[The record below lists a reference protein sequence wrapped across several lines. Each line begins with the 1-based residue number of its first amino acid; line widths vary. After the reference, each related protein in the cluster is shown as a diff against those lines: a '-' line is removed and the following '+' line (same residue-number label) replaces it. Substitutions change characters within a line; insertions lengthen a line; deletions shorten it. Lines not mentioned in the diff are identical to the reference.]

1 MRRRLKPF
9 HPLEGAQAAASDP
22 LVHAA
27 LSASAGTGKTHVL
40 TSRVLRLLLRGTP
53 PSSILCLT
61 FTKAGAAEMANRIGE
76 RLAHWVRLPDAEL
89 GLELKHLC
97 EDYEPAMRQR
107 ARRLFAEVLDAP
119 GGGLRIQTIHSF
131 AQTLLASFPT
141 EAGIAPGFR
150 PIEGRAETGLARRT
164 LASLLEVAEAGS
176 DRHLMDDV
184 SALSLRLGEAGAEGY
199 LMACAKAHEAMDA
212 LGDPG
217 TVEPRLFAL
226 IGVES
231 GDPEAEAIA
240 RLGDDEIDI
249 NLFERLIGANRAW
262 RTATGDKI
270 VANLTGFLAASP
282 VSRQSRLVGIAS
294 GLVTAKGE
302 PSKVQAKQRAAEPDY
317 DLLVAEFAGWLVSLR
332 TLICASELARVQAAG
347 LRAGQAFAR
356 AYVRAK
362 RAAGVADFDDLIAW
376 TRRLFAQ
383 EGMGE
388 WVRYKLDQRTDHI
401 LVDEAQDTN
410 ADQWA
415 IVDAL
420 AAEYFTGNPEAE
432 DRWRTLFMVGDFK
445 QAIFGFQGTNPKEYE
460 RFRADI
466 SDRASKLLNAAD
478 EGEVR
483 AREFR
488 DLSIDASF
496 RSAPA
501 VLEVV
506 DAMIGEVGH
515 RAMGL
520 SAPPNPHAPH
530 FGDRPGKVELWPA
543 YDAAI
548 DVEDVEAGE
557 EGWIDE
563 PVRLYADAVARQ
575 VRRWLDEAPTMAT
588 TQRPL
593 TAGDI
598 LILVRSRTELAS
610 LIVARLYAHRVPVA
624 GIDRLHLHKPLA
636 VKDLLS
642 AITFAAQPLDDLN
655 LASLL
660 VSPLIGWNQDQLY
673 GLAYGRKGKLWTELA
688 SRREVQRHLVEAH
701 AILGGWLAMADY
713 VTPARFLETILS
725 GPLDGRRKLLSRL
738 GEAARDPIEELV
750 ASALAFE
757 QEEIA
762 SLDRFLAWF
771 GQGDVEVKRDPSAP
785 SNAVRVMT
793 VHGAKGLEAPLVLLA
808 DATHDPD
815 KVGGSSSIFDVPL
828 PGVGDIPMVRPRKEE
843 CAPIFRL
850 LIDEAKLA
858 DQEEHWRLAYVG
870 LTRAAERLVIAGVK
884 PKRDVPQ
891 GSWHAAA
898 TRALQAMG
906 AAPAEIDG
914 WGAALVWEGKGAA
927 IAPRKAGKG
936 TLVPIA
942 VPDWLRQPAPIEAR
956 PPRPLSPSQIT
967 EDRDAA
973 PPPSLEMREAARRG
987 TLLHSLFERL
997 PGVDP
1002 AERQPLALRW
1012 LERAGVEAGARLEIA
1027 GAACSLIADPAFAD
1041 LFSTDALAEAPIV
1054 AMLADGRVVAGAV
1067 DRLCIGPDL
1076 VRVVDFKT
1084 GRGVPAEIGGIPR
1097 THRMQME
1104 AYTEALRVIF
1114 PGRRVEASLLYTSG
1128 PRLFT
1133 LPGPTEPPYEEPT

>member
-9 HPLEGAQAAASDP
+9 HQLEGAQAAASDP

-53 PSSILCLT
+53 PASILCLT

-76 RLAHWVRLPDAEL
+76 RLAHWVRLPDGEL

-97 EDYEPAMRQR
+97 EDYDPNMRER

-131 AQTLLASFPT
+131 AQTLLASFPA

-150 PIEGRAETGLARRT
+150 PIEGRAESELARRT
-164 LASLLEVAEAGS
+164 LASLLEAAEVGGEAQ
-176 DRHLMDDV
+176 LIADV
-184 SALSLRLGEAGAEGY
+184 SALSRRLGEAGAEKY
-199 LMACAKAHEAMDA
+199 LMACAEAHEALVA
-212 LGDPG
+212 LG
-217 TVEPRLFAL
+217 EASAIEKRLFAL

-231 GDPEAEAIA
+231 GDPESEVSGQ
-240 RLGDDEIDI
+240 LSDKEINVD
-249 NLFERLIGANRAW
+249 LFGRLIAANQAW
-262 RTATGDKI
+262 GTGTGDKI
-270 VANLTGFLAASP
+270 VANLTAFLAAAP
-282 VSRQSRLVGIAS
+282 ESRREMLATVGS
-294 GLVTAKGE
+294 KLVTKEGVPCKSA
-302 PSKVQAKQRAAEPDY
+302 AKQIAAAPDY
-317 DLLVAEFAGWLVSLR
+317 DELVAEFAVWLTELS
-332 TLICASELARVQAAG
+332 TLLLAAELAKTQAAG

-376 TRRLFAQ
+376 TRRLFEQ
-383 EGMGE
+383 PGMGE

-420 AAEYFTGNPEAE
+420 AGEFFSGNPETE
-432 DRWRTLFMVGDFK
+432 DRWRTLFMVGDYK

-460 RFRADI
+460 QFRARI
-466 SDRASKLLNAAD
+466 ASRAGALVVAAD
-478 EGEVR
+478 EAEAR
-483 AREFR
+483 ARAFR

-496 RSAPA
+496 RSSPP

-506 DAMIGEVGH
+506 DALIGEVGH
-515 RAMGL
+515 QAMGL
-520 SAPPNPHAPH
+520 GAPPNPHRAH
-530 FGDRPGKVELWPA
+530 FAGRPGRVELWPA
-543 YDAAI
+543 YDPELQTNES
-548 DVEDVEAGE
+548 DEGE

-563 PVRLYADAVARQ
+563 RDRLYADAISRQ
-575 VRRWLDEAPTMAT
+575 VRRWLAEAPVMAT
-588 TQRPL
+588 TKRPL
-593 TAGDI
+593 TAADV
-598 LILVRSRTELAS
+598 LILVRSRKELAS
-610 LIVARLYAHRVPVA
+610 LIVARLYAQGVPVA

-636 VKDLLS
+636 VKDLLAS
-642 AITFAAQPLDDLN
+642 IGFAVQPHDDLN

-660 VSPLIGWNQDQLY
+660 VSPLIGWDQEQLY
-673 GLAYGRKGKLWTELA
+673 GLAYGRKGKLWEELA
-688 SRREVQRHLVEAH
+688 TRREEHPHWTEAY
-701 AILGGWLAMADY
+701 AILSGWLAMADY
-713 VTPARFLETILS
+713 VTPARFLEVILS
-725 GPLDGRRKLLSRL
+725 GPLGGRRKLLRRL

-750 ASALAFE
+750 ASAITFE

-785 SNAVRVMT
+785 SNSVRIMT

-815 KVGGSSSIFDVPL
+815 RVGGTSSILDVPL
-828 PGVGDIPMVRPRKEE
+828 PGVGDIPMIRPRKDE
-843 CAPIFRL
+843 CAPIFRM
-850 LIDEAKLA
+850 LINEAKLA

-891 GSWHAAA
+891 MSWHAAA
-898 TRALQAMG
+898 GRAMQSLG
-906 AAPAEIDG
+906 AAAVEVDG
-914 WGAALVWEGKGAA
+914 WGSALVWAGGGVSTAVAKPGKAS
-927 IAPRKAGKG
+927 
-936 TLVPIA
+936 LEPIA
-942 VPDWLRQPAPIEAR
+942 VPDCLRQPAPIEAR
-956 PPRPLSPSQIT
+956 PPRPLAPSQIV

-973 PPPSLEMREAARRG
+973 PPPTSEMREAARRG
-987 TLLHSLFERL
+987 TLLHALFERL
-997 PGVDP
+997 PGVPVADRS
-1002 AERQPLALRW
+1002 ALAVRW
-1012 LERAGVEAGARLEIA
+1012 LEREGVEEPARQEIV

-1041 LFSTDALAEAPIV
+1041 LFSPDALAEAPI
-1054 AMLADGRVVAGAV
+1054 AAALPDGRVVAGTV
-1067 DRLCIGPDL
+1067 DRLCIGSEL
-1076 VRVVDFKT
+1076 VRVIDFKT
-1084 GRGVPAEIGGIPR
+1084 GRTVPADIAHVPPA
-1097 THRMQME
+1097 HHAQME
-1104 AYTEALRVIF
+1104 AYAAALKVIF

-1128 PRLFT
+1128 PRLIT
-1133 LPGPTEPPYEEPT
+1133 LPG